1 MHDCK
6 VILHDFYHIQN
17 TPELP
22 LGTCDHSLLSDQI
35 QQIDTRL
42 ANLERDVHEIKQKVL
57 DTSLEKTVN
66 LAMQDLQDKVYALNT
81 LIESHKVG
89 VDDDDCKVNFM
100 Q

>member
-1 MHDCK
+1 M
-6 VILHDFYHIQN
+6 
-17 TPELP
+17 
-22 LGTCDHSLLSDQI
+22 
-35 QQIDTRL
+35 

-81 LIESHKVG
+81 LIESHKVVV

-100 Q
+100 YSDVVTCVWSISVGT